1 VILVLGSSLD
11 RVYPTL
17 LATLHHSGHPFVA
30 VDEDHPE
37 QYSVRRWHDDGRT
50 FFRIEGNGLTGRH
63 PVGAI
68 FVRHA
73 IVRTLDQTVVE
84 PLGALQ
90 LSLNRMLLAADC
102 PVVNHPSCAYS
113 NYSKPFQVEL
123 LARAGFDVPRSL
135 VTNIPAEA
143 RRFYDACDGRVIFKG
158 TSNVLTLAQQLKP
171 EQLTRTELLPHCPT
185 LFQEYVA
192 GVDYRVH
199 VVGEVTFVTRLVSED
214 EDYRRS
220 TLVAGE
226 AIIAEPASL
235 PAPIVEKCIAFTK
248 QLGLIVSGID
258 FKENDA
264 GRIVA
269 LECNPYPQFTFY
281 EQRSGQPITRAIVD
295 YLIRHQTPEP
305 TVFA

>member
-17 LATLHHSGHPFVA
+17 IATLRQSGHPFVA

-37 QYSVRRWHDDGRT
+37 QYAVRRSRDDGAPLY
-50 FFRIEGNGLTGRH
+50 RIEGNGSTGRH

-73 IVRTLDQTVVE
+73 IVRSLDQTLVE
-84 PLGALQ
+84 RLGALQ
-90 LSLNRMLLAADC
+90 LSLNRMLLAARC
-102 PVVNHPSCAYS
+102 PVINHPSRAYS

-143 RRFYDACDGRVIFKG
+143 RRFYDTCDGRVIVKG
-158 TSNVLTLAQQLKP
+158 TSNVLTLAQQLGP
-171 EQLTRTELLPHCPT
+171 EQLTRMELLPHCPT

-199 VVGEVTFVTRLVSED
+199 VIGNDAFVTRLVSDD
-214 EDYRRS
+214 EDYRRA
-220 TLVAGE
+220 TLVDGE
-226 AIIAEPASL
+226 TVVAEAASL
-235 PAPIVEKCIAFTK
+235 PAPIIEKCIAFTK
-248 QLGLIVSGID
+248 QLGLIVSGMD
-258 FKENDA
+258 FKENA
-264 GRIVA
+264 SGRIVA

-281 EQRSGQPITRAIVD
+281 EQRSGQPLTRAIVD
-295 YLIRHQTPEP
+295 YLIAHQSSDA